1 METVQLRSVTLS
13 NFEVMRFLQEQRDE
27 MNQQKGDR
35 KDGKK
40 KKKRVNKSL
49 LTVTV
54 ETLAWLESQP
64 ASVQSEEIIKSFLD
78 KLKKFQT
85 EENVSFKKSEIFLLI
100 NQRPVSPV
108 EIQLLIENSEERLTE
123 AQVESL
129 LEMVADSLP
138 SHVTESDEGEEE
150 DQEEDEEG
158 GEPPD
163 IE

>member
-13 NFEVMRFLQEQRDE
+13 NYEVMRFLQEQRDE
-27 MNQQKGDR
+27 MNQQKGGR
-35 KDGKK
+35 KEGKK

-85 EENVSFKKSEIFLLI
+85 EENV
-100 NQRPVSPV
+100 R
-108 EIQLLIENSEERLTE
+108 
-123 AQVESL
+123 
-129 LEMVADSLP
+129 
-138 SHVTESDEGEEE
+138 
-150 DQEEDEEG
+150 
-158 GEPPD
+158 
-163 IE
+163 

>member
-85 EENVSFKKSEIFLLI
+85 EENI
-100 NQRPVSPV
+100 R
-108 EIQLLIENSEERLTE
+108 
-123 AQVESL
+123 
-129 LEMVADSLP
+129 
-138 SHVTESDEGEEE
+138 
-150 DQEEDEEG
+150 
-158 GEPPD
+158 
-163 IE
+163 

>member
-64 ASVQSEEIIKSFLD
+64 ARVQSDEIIKSFLD

-85 EENVSFKKSEIFLLI
+85 EENV
-100 NQRPVSPV
+100 R
-108 EIQLLIENSEERLTE
+108 
-123 AQVESL
+123 
-129 LEMVADSLP
+129 
-138 SHVTESDEGEEE
+138 
-150 DQEEDEEG
+150 
-158 GEPPD
+158 
-163 IE
+163 

>member
-40 KKKRVNKSL
+40 KKKKVNKSL

-54 ETLAWLESQP
+54 ETLTWLESQP
-64 ASVQSEEIIKSFLD
+64 ASVQSEPIIKSFLD

-85 EENVSFKKSEIFLLI
+85 EENV
-100 NQRPVSPV
+100 R
-108 EIQLLIENSEERLTE
+108 
-123 AQVESL
+123 
-129 LEMVADSLP
+129 
-138 SHVTESDEGEEE
+138 
-150 DQEEDEEG
+150 
-158 GEPPD
+158 
-163 IE
+163 

>member
-64 ASVQSEEIIKSFLD
+64 ASVQSDEIIKSFLD

-85 EENVSFKKSEIFLLI
+85 EENV
-100 NQRPVSPV
+100 R
-108 EIQLLIENSEERLTE
+108 
-123 AQVESL
+123 
-129 LEMVADSLP
+129 
-138 SHVTESDEGEEE
+138 
-150 DQEEDEEG
+150 
-158 GEPPD
+158 
-163 IE
+163 

>member
-1 METVQLRSVTLS
+1 METVQLRSVTLF

-78 KLKKFQT
+78 KLKTFQT
-85 EENVSFKKSEIFLLI
+85 EENV
-100 NQRPVSPV
+100 R
-108 EIQLLIENSEERLTE
+108 
-123 AQVESL
+123 
-129 LEMVADSLP
+129 
-138 SHVTESDEGEEE
+138 
-150 DQEEDEEG
+150 
-158 GEPPD
+158 
-163 IE
+163 

>member
-85 EENVSFKKSEIFLLI
+85 EENV
-100 NQRPVSPV
+100 R
-108 EIQLLIENSEERLTE
+108 
-123 AQVESL
+123 
-129 LEMVADSLP
+129 
-138 SHVTESDEGEEE
+138 
-150 DQEEDEEG
+150 
-158 GEPPD
+158 
-163 IE
+163 

>member
-1 METVQLRSVTLS
+1 
-13 NFEVMRFLQEQRDE
+13 

-35 KDGKK
+35 KEGKK

-54 ETLAWLESQP
+54 ESLAWLESQP
-64 ASVQSEEIIKSFLD
+64 ASVQSEEIIKSFQD

-129 LEMVADSLP
+129 LE
-138 SHVTESDEGEEE
+138 
-150 DQEEDEEG
+150 
-158 GEPPD
+158 
-163 IE
+163 

>member
-13 NFEVMRFLQEQRDE
+13 NYEVMRFLQEQRDG

-85 EENVSFKKSEIFLLI
+85 EENV
-100 NQRPVSPV
+100 R
-108 EIQLLIENSEERLTE
+108 
-123 AQVESL
+123 
-129 LEMVADSLP
+129 
-138 SHVTESDEGEEE
+138 
-150 DQEEDEEG
+150 
-158 GEPPD
+158 
-163 IE
+163 

>member
-64 ASVQSEEIIKSFLD
+64 ASVQSEPIIKSFLD

-85 EENVSFKKSEIFLLI
+85 EENV
-100 NQRPVSPV
+100 R
-108 EIQLLIENSEERLTE
+108 
-123 AQVESL
+123 
-129 LEMVADSLP
+129 
-138 SHVTESDEGEEE
+138 
-150 DQEEDEEG
+150 
-158 GEPPD
+158 
-163 IE
+163 

>member
-13 NFEVMRFLQEQRDE
+13 NYEVMRFLQEQRDE

-35 KDGKK
+35 KEGKK

-64 ASVQSEEIIKSFLD
+64 ASVQSEEIIKSFQD

-85 EENVSFKKSEIFLLI
+85 EENV
-100 NQRPVSPV
+100 R
-108 EIQLLIENSEERLTE
+108 
-123 AQVESL
+123 
-129 LEMVADSLP
+129 
-138 SHVTESDEGEEE
+138 
-150 DQEEDEEG
+150 
-158 GEPPD
+158 
-163 IE
+163 

>member
-13 NFEVMRFLQEQRDE
+13 NYEVMRFLQEQRDE

-64 ASVQSEEIIKSFLD
+64 ASVQSEDIIKSFLD
-78 KLKKFQT
+78 KLKKFQS
-85 EENVSFKKSEIFLLI
+85 EENV
-100 NQRPVSPV
+100 R
-108 EIQLLIENSEERLTE
+108 
-123 AQVESL
+123 
-129 LEMVADSLP
+129 
-138 SHVTESDEGEEE
+138 
-150 DQEEDEEG
+150 
-158 GEPPD
+158 
-163 IE
+163 

>member
-13 NFEVMRFLQEQRDE
+13 NYEVMRFLQEQRDE

-85 EENVSFKKSEIFLLI
+85 EENV
-100 NQRPVSPV
+100 R
-108 EIQLLIENSEERLTE
+108 
-123 AQVESL
+123 
-129 LEMVADSLP
+129 
-138 SHVTESDEGEEE
+138 
-150 DQEEDEEG
+150 
-158 GEPPD
+158 
-163 IE
+163 

>member
-1 METVQLRSVTLS
+1 METVHLRSVTLS

-27 MNQQKGDR
+27 MNQQKGNR
-35 KDGKK
+35 KEKK
-40 KKKRVNKSL
+40 KRRVNKSL

-64 ASVQSEEIIKSFLD
+64 ASVQSEEIIKTFLD
-78 KLKKFQT
+78 KLKTFQI

-123 AQVESL
+123 AQVERL
-129 LEMVADSLP
+129 LEIVADNLP

-150 DQEEDEEG
+150 EQEEDG
-158 GEPPD
+158 AEPPD
-163 IE
+163 GE

>member
-64 ASVQSEEIIKSFLD
+64 ASVQSEEIIKAFLD
-78 KLKKFQT
+78 KLKTFQT
-85 EENVSFKKSEIFLLI
+85 
-100 NQRPVSPV
+100 
-108 EIQLLIENSEERLTE
+108 
-123 AQVESL
+123 
-129 LEMVADSLP
+129 
-138 SHVTESDEGEEE
+138 
-150 DQEEDEEG
+150 
-158 GEPPD
+158 
-163 IE
+163 

>member
-1 METVQLRSVTLS
+1 MS
-13 NFEVMRFLQEQRDE
+13 NYEVMRFLQEQRDE

-85 EENVSFKKSEIFLLI
+85 EENV
-100 NQRPVSPV
+100 R
-108 EIQLLIENSEERLTE
+108 
-123 AQVESL
+123 
-129 LEMVADSLP
+129 
-138 SHVTESDEGEEE
+138 
-150 DQEEDEEG
+150 
-158 GEPPD
+158 
-163 IE
+163 

>member
-78 KLKKFQT
+78 KLKKFQI
-85 EENVSFKKSEIFLLI
+85 EENV
-100 NQRPVSPV
+100 R
-108 EIQLLIENSEERLTE
+108 
-123 AQVESL
+123 
-129 LEMVADSLP
+129 
-138 SHVTESDEGEEE
+138 
-150 DQEEDEEG
+150 
-158 GEPPD
+158 
-163 IE
+163 